1 MEVQSLVMSDT
12 EKKIRKLEKESF
24 QHETTLNFLKSHNG
38 HRNGKTHIYLGV
50 SGAGKSTL
58 LRTLARDW
66 LLNNTFGTMGLW
78 LSEESLEDLK
88 DEIAQIDDESIP
100 WGRVKVL
107 SEMDMVKLDAKQMAE
122 RLKDFVL
129 KDRVDILFFDNITT
143 SNMYAGKRPDI
154 QEKVQD
160 WIKVLCSE
168 SDIPFIFFA
177 HTDGLVND
185 GIKRLIEMN
194 DIRGNKGLVNL
205 AQFFYIMQRFE
216 IDKLFFPTL
225 RVRKYRG
232 YSVEDRLFYLNYDKE
247 SSTFHS
253 DHKLPWD
260 EFNLAYKKRNLL

>member
-1 MEVQSLVMSDT
+1 
-12 EKKIRKLEKESF
+12 
-24 QHETTLNFLKSHNG
+24 
-38 HRNGKTHIYLGV
+38 
-50 SGAGKSTL
+50 
-58 LRTLARDW
+58 
-66 LLNNTFGTMGLW
+66 
-78 LSEESLEDLK
+78 
-88 DEIAQIDDESIP
+88 
-100 WGRVKVL
+100 
-107 SEMDMVKLDAKQMAE
+107 MVKLDAKQMAE